1 MIITIVISAC
11 LRASWRRRLCLF
23 PLVNES
29 RLDLRFM
36 HNLERFAKAQTH
48 TTSNEAHVFD
58 MRGEINSAPLTK
70 YLDSGINE
78 ACMDQP
84 TQTQL
89 TQ

>member
-1 MIITIVISAC
+1 M
-11 LRASWRRRLCLF
+11 R
-23 PLVNES
+23 
-29 RLDLRFM
+29 
-36 HNLERFAKAQTH
+36 NLERFTEAQTH
-48 TTSNEAHVFD
+48 TDIMLNETHVFD
-58 MRGEINSAPLTK
+58 MRGEINSAPLAK

>member
-1 MIITIVISAC
+1 MIVYVLRSKEKILFVYFGKQKSIRSA
-11 LRASWRRRLCLF
+11 LYAQSRTVRESTNTDTTL
-23 PLVNES
+23 NE
-29 RLDLRFM
+29 
-36 HNLERFAKAQTH
+36 T
-48 TTSNEAHVFD
+48 HVFD